1 MMKIYFPTGAGV
13 REDEVDSP
21 HALWLV
27 RLNVA
32 FFTRAEAEAAGRL
45 RRSEATV
52 PPS

>member
-1 MMKIYFPTGAGV
+1 MKIYFAAGAGV
-13 REDEVDSP
+13 REDDVDAS

-45 RRSEATV
+45 RRSEAAV
-52 PPS
+52 PATS